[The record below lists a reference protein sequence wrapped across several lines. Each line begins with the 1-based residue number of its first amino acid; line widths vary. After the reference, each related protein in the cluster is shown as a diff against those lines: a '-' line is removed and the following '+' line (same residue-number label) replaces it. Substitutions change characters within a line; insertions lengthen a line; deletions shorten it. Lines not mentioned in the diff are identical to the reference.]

1 MNQRKY
7 ALELLAEAGLRR
19 GKVALTPLEFN
30 IELIVSDQDVDQ
42 ASELVEDVQQYQ
54 RMIGKLLYL
63 TNTRTDIAYT
73 VQTRSQFMQ
82 KPTKQHQN
90 VALKVLRYITT
101 QPGLGLLMSSE
112 KDIKLTGYCDADWAA
127 CPNTKR
133 SVTGYILKLGNS
145 LIAWKSKK
153 QATISRSSAEA
164 QYRSLAGLTTEVV
177 WVNNLAKEL
186 GIKIEGPVSVYC
198 DSKAAIQ
205 IAANP
210 AFHERTKYIEI
221 DCHFIRE
228 KIQQGLIKTLYVS
241 SHDQLAGLL
250 TKALGRTQHEYLL
263 FKLGVL
269 NVFMGPSLRRSIE
282 NSGVT

>member
-1 MNQRKY
+1 M
-7 ALELLAEAGLRR
+7 
-19 GKVALTPLEFN
+19 
-30 IELIVSDQDVDQ
+30 
-42 ASELVEDVQQYQ
+42 
-54 RMIGKLLYL
+54 
-63 TNTRTDIAYT
+63 
-73 VQTRSQFMQ
+73 
-82 KPTKQHQN
+82 
-90 VALKVLRYITT
+90 
-101 QPGLGLLMSSE
+101 
-112 KDIKLTGYCDADWAA
+112 
-127 CPNTKR
+127 
-133 SVTGYILKLGNS
+133 
-145 LIAWKSKK
+145 
-153 QATISRSSAEA
+153 
-164 QYRSLAGLTTEVV
+164 
-177 WVNNLAKEL
+177 
-186 GIKIEGPVSVYC
+186 SVYC